1 MSVPLLIGRMVN
13 GDDGKFADRIFV
25 VPVESSDMKG
35 FSLSRSLSPDT
46 SNSACSFDELGNK
59 VDSGKLLWMDSRSF
73 TDSVDLFVVS
83 FVGIPFGD
91 HDVEVEDSSA
101 EAIDALPE
109 FMGYEFGHFGFID
122 EDLFELVE
130 VVVVEDFDDIFEL
143 GLEELAVGLAHLFG
157 SAFEIGD
164 VEVVFFRVIERSD
177 EELLSIGDFG
187 EKLWFLVNERQIVE
201 FDVD

>member
-13 GDDGKFADRIFV
+13 SDDGKFADRIFV

-35 FSLSRSLSPDT
+35 FSLSRGLSPDT
-46 SNSACSFDELGNK
+46 SNSACSFDELRNK

-73 TDSVDLFVVS
+73 TNSIDLFVVS

-91 HDVEVEDSSA
+91 HDVEVEDSSS

-109 FMGYEFGHFGFID
+109 FMGDEFGHFGFID
-122 EDLFELVE
+122 KDLFELVE
-130 VVVVEDFDDIFEL
+130 VVVVEDFDDIFKL
-143 GLEELAVGLAHLFG
+143 GLEELAVSLAHLFR
-157 SAFEIGD
+157 SSFEIGD
-164 VEVVFFRVIERSD
+164 VEVVFFGVIERSN
-177 EELLSIGDFG
+177 EELLPIGDFG
-187 EKLWFLVNERQIVE
+187 EKLWFLVNESQIIE